1 MAPKTKEHS
10 LEFRE
15 LVIKRFQNGDSE
27 YDIAKDLICSRNT
40 IHSIIAK
47 YKKTKCI
54 GNIFGRGRKR
64 KTTSRV
70 DQSIQRKIKQDRR
83 KSASSVR
90 LEIEKELGVIIS
102 SQTVRRR
109 LHEVGL
115 YGRTARKKPYVNKA
129 SRAKR
134 LKYVKMYRD
143 KDMNFWKHVLWSD
156 ESKFNL
162 FGSDG
167 KVIVWRSPKEEYDPV
182 CTVPTVKHG
191 GGNVK
196 VWGCFAWNGVGNLVF
211 INGNM
216 TGEMYKD
223 ILKDNLIQSA
233 TKLNLGNEMLFQHD
247 NDPKH
252 TARIVKN
259 WLDNQGIKRLI
270 WPPFSPD
277 MNPIEHLWDELE
289 RRMKKHQPKNENELR
304 DILQAEWEGIGQ
316 NITNKLVESVP
327 SRLYECLRMKGHPTR
342 Y

>member
-115 YGRTARKKPYVNKA
+115 YGRTAQ
-129 SRAKR
+129 
-134 LKYVKMYRD
+134 
-143 KDMNFWKHVLWSD
+143 
-156 ESKFNL
+156 
-162 FGSDG
+162 
-167 KVIVWRSPKEEYDPV
+167 EYDPV

-270 WPPFSPD
+270 WSPFSPD

-289 RRMKKHQPKNENELR
+289 RRMKKHQLKNENELR